1 MGYKWKRRDGFP
13 SVKSRVSQ
21 DINTYVVGRY
31 EFVSTG
37 NLCKSSFTHD
47 HSLTSTKIQAEALAQ
62 EKVQTIRYNRLVGDL
77 ADIKAILACK
87 EQPQS
92 RAVASIPPFRSPGR
106 KDCSI
111 KDIQEII
118 RWSKQAVNGSGSV
131 RGLRNQRTV
140 PLAASADRTRCPTF
154 NPETVTGPPVV
165 TKGGTAATAAF
176 VNHARSK
183 QDHNQ
188 QLRLSQM
195 IQSGDEELVAKQ
207 YTKAWNTYCKILN
220 ELKDFGYRG
229 TSKKGDEQIYR
240 LQQSLGEAFLLLGD
254 LDQAELVF
262 EQTLH
267 DVSERLGEHH
277 GLVLRLRFF
286 IAFLKGE
293 RKTWPDAIRLGTEAL
308 HATICLRNTDYTV
321 LCTARRFLARMY
333 EHSGDI
339 EMSEK
344 YYRLA
349 IACSVQASGYA
360 HETTIAS
367 LVHLA
372 QFFIRHGAYETMVGS
387 HRHKLPFLERV
398 DSADEEESVESVV
411 DLLSLLTNVFI
422 SEGRLKDALATGQ
435 QAVGLAAKLPAPKVN
450 HKVPFW
456 ALVAEHLRSR
466 ARFRE
471 AENIERGLWTQL
483 REEKGP
489 LHFDTVKA
497 MEGVVDCLL
506 HQGLIQDG
514 ILLIDIAKETR
525 CENECHDLK
534 AIVALRRHLKSSQVK
549 T

>member
-1 MGYKWKRRDGFP
+1 
-13 SVKSRVSQ
+13 
-21 DINTYVVGRY
+21 
-31 EFVSTG
+31 
-37 NLCKSSFTHD
+37 
-47 HSLTSTKIQAEALAQ
+47 
-62 EKVQTIRYNRLVGDL
+62 
-77 ADIKAILACK
+77 
-87 EQPQS
+87 
-92 RAVASIPPFRSPGR
+92 
-106 KDCSI
+106 
-111 KDIQEII
+111 
-118 RWSKQAVNGSGSV
+118 
-131 RGLRNQRTV
+131 
-140 PLAASADRTRCPTF
+140 
-154 NPETVTGPPVV
+154 
-165 TKGGTAATAAF
+165 
-176 VNHARSK
+176 
-183 QDHNQ
+183 
-188 QLRLSQM
+188 
-195 IQSGDEELVAKQ
+195 
-207 YTKAWNTYCKILN
+207 
-220 ELKDFGYRG
+220 
-229 TSKKGDEQIYR
+229 
-240 LQQSLGEAFLLLGD
+240 
-254 LDQAELVF
+254 
-262 EQTLH
+262 
-267 DVSERLGEHH
+267 
-277 GLVLRLRFF
+277 
-286 IAFLKGE
+286 
-293 RKTWPDAIRLGTEAL
+293 
-308 HATICLRNTDYTV
+308 
-321 LCTARRFLARMY
+321 
-333 EHSGDI
+333 
-339 EMSEK
+339 MSEK

-372 QFFIRHGAYETMVGS
+372 EFFIRHGAYETMVGS